1 MANNITVIVAEPK
14 RVQTLKVESHLPGT
28 VLYFSSTNLASA
40 LESIRAHAPHIVA
53 LESQF
58 AETAEGLA
66 FVTRLHAL
74 AVPGCELRSLARVDG
89 RWTTMPLTGSA
100 AALTAAAAVVNTR
113 RAPRFP
119 LLAQAQA
126 VIDGKPTN
134 LVDISTLGAQVV
146 STPVLRP
153 KQNVK
158 ITLPDTNDTVLK
170 FTAHVA
176 WSMFEMPRNASA
188 PQYRAGME
196 FDGATQQALEEYCRR
211 HCATT
216 PLPQR

>member
-1 MANNITVIVAEPK
+1 MANNITVVVAEPK

-53 LESQF
+53 VESQF
-58 AETAEGLA
+58 AESPEGLA
-66 FVTRLHAL
+66 FVSRLHAL
-74 AVPGCELRSLARVDG
+74 AIAGCELQSLARVDG
-89 RWTTMPLTGSA
+89 RWTTQPLGA
-100 AALTAAAAVVNTR
+100 GPAGATAVANTR
-113 RAPRFP
+113 RAPRFS
-119 LLAQAQA
+119 LLEKAQA
-126 VIDGKPTN
+126 VIDGKATN

-146 STPVLRP
+146 STPPLRP
-153 KQNVK
+153 KQHVK
-158 ITLPDTNDTVLK
+158 ITLPDTDDAVLK

-176 WSMFEMPRNASA
+176 WSIFEMPRNVPT

-211 HCATT
+211 HCSNT